1 MLAGVKTT
9 HSGERFILLDGSSLL
24 FRAFYALPDLTDAQG
39 EHTNA
44 ILGFSNMLVKL
55 IRDYDPTY
63 LMIAFDKS
71 RHTFRTEK
79 FAAYKGTRDKTPEE
93 LVEQIPRL
101 AEFADAMGIQFL
113 EKDGYEADDILGTLG
128 TQAAA
133 AGLDTYIVTGD
144 HDALQLVRP
153 NLRVMMTKKGISH
166 LKIYDEVAFREEY
179 GFEPIRLIDLKGLMG
194 DASDNIPGIPGI
206 GPKKGTSLLVSYG
219 SLEGVYEHI
228 EEIGGKKTRETIR
241 ENEAIARLSKEL
253 ATIELQVPGLQLH
266 VEDYRISP
274 DIEKLAAFSKRYE
287 MRKLLR
293 DVEKLYRVYGGAS
306 EPDGGD
312 SAFAADLFATEPV
325 KADLSY
331 ENGTSG
337 SDLTVFAQ
345 ADCLGIAAI
354 FAGMHPFET
363 MQAVAISDGVHR
375 LFFSGD
381 AWNLADGKAWISARR
396 GVVFDG
402 KRYRHA
408 GCVSDALDDVKI
420 EGYLLD
426 PERSKQELAQ
436 MVRTYLP
443 DRAVPDAFSDEK
455 EKLVWEA
462 EMLLALQPVLEKRLK
477 EREMWKLY
485 QQIERPLIAVLAG
498 MEQNGIY
505 VNRQKH
511 EQEREA
517 VGDRLAHI
525 EADIYTMAGH
535 TFKLN
540 SPKQL
545 GTVLFDELHL
555 PPVKKT
561 KTGYSTNAEVLESL
575 RDKHPIVEQ
584 VLAYRLWSKLKS
596 TYLDGIDN
604 LIHADTGRVYTN
616 FNQTVT
622 ATGRLSSSD
631 PNLQNIPVRTEEGR
645 TIRAL
650 FEPSEGYDC
659 LLSADYSQ
667 IELRILAHMSGDE
680 NFIDAFRRNQDIHA
694 RTASEVFGVPLD
706 AVTPEL
712 RRRAKAVNFG
722 IVYGISDYGLSRDL
736 HISRKEAGAY
746 IEAYFARYPKVKA
759 FMDAMV
765 AKAHQDG
772 FVTTLYGRRRELPA
786 IHSRNFNQ
794 RSLAERMAMNTPIQG
809 TAADIIK
816 IAMIRAWQGL
826 AQAKCESRILI
837 QVHDE
842 LVVETKE
849 SERELVTAILKDAM
863 EHAAKLAV
871 PLCVDVHYGKN
882 WADAK

>member
-1 MLAGVKTT
+1 MAGVKTT

-101 AEFADAMGIQFL
+101 AELADAMGIQFL

-153 NLRVMMTKKGISH
+153 NLRVMMTKKGISQ
-166 LKIYDEVAFREEY
+166 LKIYDEAAFREEY

-253 ATIELQVPGLQLH
+253 ATIELQVPGLQLR

-293 DVEKLYRVYGGAS
+293 DVEKLYRVYGGAP

-331 ENGTSG
+331 ENGMSG
-337 SDLTVFAQ
+337 SDLAVFAQ
-345 ADCLGIAAI
+345 ADCIGIAAV
-354 FAGMHPFET
+354 FAGTHPFET
-363 MQAVAISDGVHR
+363 MQAAAISDGVHR

-408 GCVSDALDDVKI
+408 GIASAALDDVKI

-505 VNRQKH
+505 VNRQKL
-511 EQEREA
+511 EQERES

-694 RTASEVFGVPLD
+694 RTASEVFGVSLD

-849 SERELVTAILKDAM
+849 SEREQVTAILKDAM